1 MTEALRERI
10 NPCGNDREIDEYLN
24 GTICEILPG
33 EEELSD
39 IAAPA
44 DVDYDVDAIAEPVE
58 FIDYYLVRM
67 N

>member
-1 MTEALRERI
+1 MTEALRERK

-24 GTICEILPG
+24 GTICEIIPD

-39 IAAPA
+39 IAAPG
-44 DVDYDVDAIAEPVE
+44 DVDFDVDAIAEPVE
-58 FIDYYLVRM
+58 FIDEYLVRM